1 MTYITKPV
9 KMNIYVKLNLHMLVS
24 YLLEFKQSIVIHFR
38 TGQML
43 HKKIKHHWK
52 SCVQM
57 RTQVHHG
64 FRTSMISNK
73 VSAKWRIIYYI
84 LIGKW
89 YMTYIAKPVKM
100 NIYIKLNLHMLVS
113 YLLEF

>member
-1 MTYITKPV
+1 
-9 KMNIYVKLNLHMLVS
+9 
-24 YLLEFKQSIVIHFR
+24 
-38 TGQML
+38 
-43 HKKIKHHWK
+43 
-52 SCVQM
+52 
-57 RTQVHHG
+57 
-64 FRTSMISNK
+64 MISNK

-100 NIYIKLNLHMLVS
+100 NIYVKLNLHMLVS